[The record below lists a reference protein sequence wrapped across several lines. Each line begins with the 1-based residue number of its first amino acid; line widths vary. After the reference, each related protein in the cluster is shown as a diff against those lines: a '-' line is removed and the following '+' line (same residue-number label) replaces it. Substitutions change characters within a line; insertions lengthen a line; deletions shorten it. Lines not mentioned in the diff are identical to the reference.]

1 MQPLFYILIALGLP
15 VFGFVLTA
23 IVGKRLPEFLQKWVP
38 VGLMSL
44 SVVSVYWAAA
54 KFVSTPAATWVYKF
68 PWLKFT
74 DSLVIDMGV
83 EVNALSILM
92 LVVISTVSLLV
103 HLYSTQYMKGE
114 KRISSYFSYLQLF
127 TASMMALVI
136 SGNLFQMYFFWEL
149 VGVSS
154 FLLIGFYCTQPA
166 AIAAAKKAF
175 IVTRFA
181 DFGMLL
187 GILIL
192 GLQAKSFD
200 VATLINTLTA
210 PGYIAAQ
217 FMGMSIVAWGAL
229 LVFIGGAGK
238 SAIFPLHIWLPDAME
253 GPTPVSALIHAA
265 TMVVAGVFLVAR
277 LFPLY
282 AIAAPGVLHVIA
294 VLACI
299 TALFAALVACT
310 QTDLKKVL
318 AYSTISQI
326 AFMMLGLGVA
336 GLGGDASEGYTAALF
351 HLFTHAFFKAGLFL
365 CAGVVI
371 HAVGSGVLENLGGL
385 RKSLP
390 ITHIVFLVA
399 ALAISGVPFLSGF
412 YSKEAILAA
421 AFRSSPVLYAA
432 ALLAS
437 GLTAFYMFRIFFLV
451 FYNKP
456 ARKVTGHTVEPWQ
469 MTVPLLILG
478 GLSIVAGYID
488 FGRYIHADASAIH
501 LSVHWGFSIAPVL
514 VAFAGIVFAANM
526 YLMANDLPQKTR
538 HFFGSLY
545 AWFYHK
551 LYIDEIY
558 LFVAKKIM
566 IEGLGGL
573 IVWVDAHIVQA
584 AVSASGDGFVRFSES
599 IKKIQS
605 GRIQS
610 YGYYFLGGVILIA
623 VMLLAQ
629 YWI

>member
-1 MQPLFYILIALGLP
+1 MQPLLYIVIALGLP

-23 IVGKRLPEFLQKWVP
+23 LVGKRLPEFLQKWIP
-38 VGLMSL
+38 VGLMFL
-44 SVVSVYWAAA
+44 SAGFIYTVAAQ
-54 KFVSTPAATWVYKF
+54 FVKVPDTTLVYKF
-68 PWLKFT
+68 IWLKFS
-74 DSLVIDMGV
+74 DSMSIDMGL
-83 EVNALSILM
+83 EVNALSMLM
-92 LVVISTVSLLV
+92 LVVISTVSFLV

-114 KRISSYFSYLQLF
+114 ERQSSYFSYLQLF
-127 TASMMALVI
+127 TASMLALVV

-192 GLQAKSFD
+192 GFQAQSFD
-200 VATLINTLTA
+200 LNTLISTLTA
-210 PGYIAAQ
+210 PGNIPVQ
-217 FMGMSIVAWGAL
+217 FMGISVVAWGTF

-238 SAIFPLHIWLPDAME
+238 SAMFPLHIWLPDAME

-277 LFPLY
+277 LFPVY
-282 AIAAPGVLHVIA
+282 AIATPGVLHIIA
-294 VLACI
+294 IIACV
-299 TALFAALVACT
+299 TALFAAFVACT

-336 GLGGDASEGYTAALF
+336 GWGGEASEGYTAALF

-371 HAVGSGVLENLGGL
+371 HAVGSGALEKLGGL

-399 ALAISGVPFLSGF
+399 TLAISGIPFFSGF
-412 YSKEAILAA
+412 YSKEPILAA
-421 AFRSSPVLYAA
+421 ALKSSPVLFAA

-456 ARKVTGHTVEPWQ
+456 IQKPSGHATEPWQ
-469 MTVPLLILG
+469 MSIPLLVLGILSVG
-478 GLSIVAGYID
+478 AGYVD
-488 FGRYIHADASAIH
+488 FGRFIHADAQPLH
-501 LSVHWGFSIAPVL
+501 LSVHWGFSVAPIL
-514 VAFAGIVFAANM
+514 VAITGIALAALL
-526 YLMANDLPQKTR
+526 YLRSNDRPQKVKQ
-538 HFFGSLY
+538 FFGHLY
-545 AWFYHK
+545 SWFYHK

-558 LFVAKKIM
+558 LFVAQKIM
-566 IEGLGGL
+566 IAGFGGC
-573 IVWVDAHIVQA
+573 IVWIDKNIVQA
-584 AVSASGDGFVRFSES
+584 AVSASGEGFVKFSEF

-605 GRIQS
+605 GRIQN
-610 YGYYFLGGVILIA
+610 YGYYFLGGVIVIA
-623 VMLLAQ
+623 LMLLVQ